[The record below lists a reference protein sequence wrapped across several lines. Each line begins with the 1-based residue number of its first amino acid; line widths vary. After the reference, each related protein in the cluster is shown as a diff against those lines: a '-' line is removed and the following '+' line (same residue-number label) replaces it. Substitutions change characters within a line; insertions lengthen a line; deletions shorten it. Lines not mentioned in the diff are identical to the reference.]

1 VLVLGRTLVDGS
13 EDLPSAHDLMDRYRL
28 TPLSAWG
35 RQRTTV
41 PSRRDVYVP
50 VPAAED
56 MLAPWRTLNAMLAE
70 NPPPAHHGLIL
81 DQLARIGIG
90 AGCDVDAQP
99 AAVKQGLG
107 RAAAMGMG
115 LLRQQ
120 FTSGDWATKVNG
132 WRYPPPE
139 EGRFGDNFLGRAADQ
154 SLAGIAAN
162 DPAEAVYLLN
172 FEDANGSV
180 LAPDGRY
187 QLRFSAA
194 ELPPVDAFWS
204 VSAYTAADMNL
215 IANSAGRY
223 SVGDRTPGLSRDS
236 DGGIALHLQPEP
248 PGKGAD
254 ANWMQTSGDSPW
266 FVILRLYRP
275 QGAVLDGSWRC
286 PPITRVA

>member
-28 TPLSAWG
+28 TPVSAWG

-70 NPPPAHHGLIL
+70 NPPPEHHRLLL
-81 DQLARIGIG
+81 DQLARVGIG

-99 AAVKQGLG
+99 ASVKQGLR

-120 FTSGDWATKVNG
+120 FTSCDWATKVNG

-154 SLAGIAAN
+154 SLAGIGAN

-172 FEDANGSV
+172 FEDADGAA
-180 LAPDGRY
+180 LAPHGRY
-187 QLRFSAA
+187 RLRFAAA

-204 VSAYTAADMNL
+204 LSAYTAADMNL

-223 SVGDRTPGLSRDS
+223 SVGDRTAGLSRDS
-236 DGGIALHLQPEP
+236 DGGLTVHLQPEP
-248 PGKGAD
+248 PDGGAD
-254 ANWMQTSGDSPW
+254 ASWMPTSGDSPW
-266 FVILRLYRP
+266 FVILRLYPP
-275 QGAVLDGSWRC
+275 QPAVLDGAWRC
-286 PPITRVA
+286 PPVTRVA